1 MFMKT
6 SRYLVILMMVLLTS
20 PLIAQE
26 EENEAQATQTQV
38 LKATS
43 KYDFIP
49 GETVIFYD
57 DFSQDQIG
65 DYPAL
70 WNTDG
75 SGEIVTLNNYP
86 GKWLQPGI
94 DCSQIPMIK
103 KEFPE
108 NYTVEFDV
116 VPMPGPN
123 GEESIQFGFYI
134 YSALNPDDFNEGGAI
149 PGVSGIKMT
158 FGSYTQYYSTYNEG
172 AYVADAAIDKNIF
185 VINQKA
191 RLSFSVQKTRIR
203 AYVND
208 AKVFDVAK
216 AMFPGVKYN
225 VLRLITNAEAMPLIS
240 NFRFAVGAPDMR
252 NKLITEGKL
261 VTYGIYFD
269 SGSDK
274 IKPESAGTLKMIS
287 DVLKENPTVG
297 ITIVGHTDSDG
308 DDAKNLDLSKRRAV
322 SVKNVLSSEYGIEA
336 SRLQTDGKGETVPV
350 APNTSLEGKARNR
363 RVELIKI

>member
-1 MFMKT
+1 MFLFT
-6 SRYLVILMMVLLTS
+6 SQLM
-20 PLIAQE
+20 AQE
-26 EENEAQATQTQV
+26 EENEAPATQTQV

-94 DCSQIPMIK
+94 DCSHIPMIK
-103 KEFPE
+103 NDFPD

-116 VPMPGPN
+116 VPLPGPN
-123 GEESIQFGFYI
+123 GEESFQFGFYI

-149 PGVSGIKMT
+149 PGVCGIKMT

-172 AYVADAAIDKNIF
+172 AYVADAAVDKDLF
-185 VINQKA
+185 VLNQKA

-203 AYVND
+203 AYIND
-208 AKVFDVAK
+208 VKVFDVAK
-216 AMFPGVKYN
+216 AMFSGAKYN
-225 VLRLITNAEAMPLIS
+225 VLRLITNSEAMPLIS

-274 IKPESAGTLKMIS
+274 IKPESAGTLKMIA
-287 DVLKENPTVG
+287 DILKENPTVN

-322 SVKNVLSSEYGIEA
+322 SVKNALSSEYGIEA
-336 SRLQTDGKGETVPV
+336 SRLQTDGKGETMPV
-350 APNTSLEGKARNR
+350 APNTSLDGKAKNR

>member
-1 MFMKT
+1 MKT
-6 SRYLVILMMVLLTS
+6 SRYLVILFMFMMNSLLM
-20 PLIAQE
+20 AQE
-26 EENEAQATQTQV
+26 EQNDAQSVQVQT

-57 DFSQDQIG
+57 DFSQDLPG
-65 DYPAL
+65 DYPPL

-86 GKWLQPGI
+86 GKWLQPGS
-94 DCSQIPMIK
+94 DCSQIPLIK
-103 KEFPE
+103 KDFPD

-116 VPMPGPN
+116 VPLPGSN

-134 YSALNPDDFNEGGAI
+134 YGALNPDDFNEGGAI
-149 PGVSGIKMT
+149 PGVGGIKFT

-172 AYVADAAIDKNIF
+172 AYVADAAVDKNLF
-185 VINQKA
+185 MINQKV
-191 RLSFSVQKTRIR
+191 RLSFTVQKTRIR
-203 AYVND
+203 AFIND
-208 AKVFDVAK
+208 VKVFDVAK
-216 AMFPGVKYN
+216 AMFPDVKYN
-225 VLRLITNAEAMPLIS
+225 VLRFITNSEAIPLIS

-269 SGSDK
+269 SGSDE

-287 DVLKENPTVG
+287 DILKENPAVS

-308 DDAKNLDLSKRRAV
+308 DDTKNLDLSKRRAV
-322 SVKNVLSSEYGIEA
+322 SVKNILSGEYGIEA
-336 SRLQTDGKGETVPV
+336 SRLHTDGKGETVPV
-350 APNTSLEGKARNR
+350 APNTNSEGKAKNR
-363 RVELIKI
+363 RVELIKT